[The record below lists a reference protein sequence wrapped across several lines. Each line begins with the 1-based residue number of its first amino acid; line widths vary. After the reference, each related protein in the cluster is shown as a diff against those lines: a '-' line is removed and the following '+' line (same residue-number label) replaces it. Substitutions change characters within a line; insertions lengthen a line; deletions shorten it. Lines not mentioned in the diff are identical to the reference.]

1 MSVLTS
7 LAGGTV
13 SLLMWPFP
21 QVIPHGSQ
29 LADVWLG
36 TQLGIGV
43 ALVAGLATWLTDKR
57 HPALWVGELLLAMA
71 LAAAFY
77 IGLSWS

>member
-1 MSVLTS
+1 MIS
-7 LAGGTV
+7 LGGGTV
-13 SLLMWPFP
+13 SLLMWPFS
-21 QVIPHGSQ
+21 QVMSHDSQ

-36 TQLGIGV
+36 TQLSIGV

-57 HPALWVGELLLAMA
+57 HPALWVGELLLAVA